1 MGPFT
6 RISVAGFVSA
16 GLLLCGTVGALA
28 NGPASLT
35 EDSVLTGCSDPDPD
49 NRIAACSIFIASG
62 QGLKPDIAMALNNRG
77 IGYLEKRDYGLAIL
91 DLNEAL
97 ALVPDLPI
105 ALNNRCYTLAAA
117 GRPERAL
124 KDCDEALTLLPGSE
138 QVLDSRGYVYF
149 RLGRY
154 AEAIR
159 DLDRALTSD
168 APIPTALY
176 VRGAAKL
183 KLEDSIG
190 RNDIER
196 ARKLDRSISDKMARL
211 GVAPQFLTESAS
223 SASAP

>member
-1 MGPFT
+1 MRSRT
-6 RISVAGFVSA
+6 ATLLAFVV
-16 GLLLCGTVGALA
+16 LICGTARAEDG
-28 NGPASLT
+28 LT
-35 EDSVLTGCSDPDPD
+35 TGCSDPDPD

-97 ALVPDLPI
+97 ALVPDLAI
-105 ALNNRCYTLAAA
+105 ALNNRCYILAAA

-124 KDCDEALTLLPGSE
+124 KDCDEALTLLPNSE
-138 QVLDSRGYVYF
+138 PVLDSRGYVYF

-154 AEAIR
+154 GEAIR
-159 DLDRALTSD
+159 DLDRVLTSD

-183 KLEDSIG
+183 KLGDSTG
-190 RNDIER
+190 RNDVER
-196 ARKLDRSISDKMARL
+196 ARKLDRNISDKLARL
-211 GVAPQFLTESAS
+211 GVVPQFLTEAAS